1 MNILFFLEPSI
12 EFKNPLFRYISLKNS
27 ILPQVKALEEHGDRV
42 VILVSTPVADKIIE
56 DALYSSTVNIA
67 TIDPYEWTNG
77 EDYNNRAI
85 RLVNSGSDVHDIK
98 RSSSLIKKSLPPN
111 FTPDVII
118 CWESPVPFMKSVFP
132 DAKIFFQTPG
142 FFSRAPFPC
151 MINMNPGLLSSYE
164 PSTPCSQDMLD
175 KESGYLDEYRLHEHH
190 FLSTCSPLKKLLD
203 GTKRNFSAILLFPLQ
218 PENYFMIDSCTD
230 NKKQFEIIYEILKTI
245 PRDCA
250 LLVTNYISKDLQ
262 SNVISSSEASFLKR
276 KFANFIYDE
285 RLNKIYCSSQF
296 IVPEVDGVITI
307 SSSVGLQAAFWKKP
321 LLVYGKNHISP
332 FQTAHSIEALLGQI
346 GSCMDR
352 DKLIISTIKEQN
364 IPVGASSAHIHSWIH
379 NRVSG
384 NTDSDWLEGK
394 SVGQCL
400 EDNRREAELLKAINF
415 AGHNLKTTSPTHSA
429 ELAEQ
434 IRKHDIISFDI
445 FDTLLLR
452 PFMHPTDLFEYLN
465 SHAKQIA
472 HDPSLDFAAIRKQS
486 ERIAFSHALERGDGE
501 ITISEIYQVLSEE
514 FSISEDVCRNMME
527 LEIRTEKKFLY
538 RRESGY
544 NAFLEAKNQGKKIII
559 TSDMYLDESILD
571 DMLNQNGYNG
581 YMKIYVSSKYK
592 TKKRRGW
599 LYQHIIDDF
608 KIPPEKILHVGDN
621 IDADIID
628 AKKAGL
634 HACHMPAPIHKFRE
648 DPKGIYAS
656 LWARDEQRHSPSWKV
671 ILSIL
676 GNHLYDNPY
685 MPHRKGTLFDGIAER
700 LGYSGFGPLLLGFAK
715 WLCEQSISHNIDRL
729 YFLSRDG
736 KIMKDAYDCISSLY
750 LDAPMS
756 HYLYCSRRAVNLA
769 KIQNLS
775 DIMDLLHVDFATNT
789 TLGHLLVHR
798 FGVNSINIPEEVFE
812 KYNLSRDRRLNKG
825 DLPLLHH
832 FFREISPLIIKKAKA
847 ERTEYMSYLDEM
859 NIYSEGN
866 VAVVDIGYNGTMQ
879 ESLYILGDKKKKI
892 DGYYLI
898 SFRTALKRVVS
909 NGLDMHSFLA
919 EFIDRH
925 DTYHP
930 FCKHVPLYETLFSS
944 KEPSFIRILKS
955 KDGKQKKIFMSISEE
970 ESRRREVVTD
980 IHDGALKFVKDTRH
994 ILQDALMDMDIEP
1007 FKTCRPLIR
1016 YFDSPHPRDAAI
1028 MAGVVFEDAY
1038 GGVQKKIILPP
1049 LDTFEGKC
1057 VWQKG
1062 FEAIQHSRKMED
1074 EKSGVSPKNTDN
1086 LLARTIYSISVLFLS
1101 ENKKKKLS
1109 NNPYL
1114 FFSDSKSYFVH
1125 LLGKLY
1131 LHGYQKQIGG

>member
-1 MNILFFLEPSI
+1 MNVLFFLEPSI
-12 EFKNPLFRYISLKNS
+12 EFKNPLFRYTSLKNS
-27 ILPQVKALEEHGDRV
+27 IIPQVRALEKYGDN
-42 VILVSTPVADKIIE
+42 VIILINTIIAEKIVEDGLYTSTDNLAI
-56 DALYSSTVNIA
+56 
-67 TIDPYEWTNG
+67 IDPFEWTNG
-77 EDYNNRAI
+77 EDYNKRAI
-85 RLVNSGSDVHDIK
+85 RLIKYGADINEIK
-98 RSSSLIKKSLPPN
+98 RLDKIIKKSIPKN
-111 FTPDVII
+111 FIPDVVI
-118 CWESPVPFMKSVFP
+118 CWESPAHFIKSVFP

-142 FFSRAPFPC
+142 FFSRAPFPF
-151 MINMNPGLLSSYE
+151 MINMNSGLLSSYE
-164 PSTPCSQDMLD
+164 PSTPCSQDMLN

-203 GTKRNFSAILLFPLQ
+203 GTKSNFSAILLFALQ

-230 NKKQFEIIYEILKTI
+230 NKKQYEIIYEILKTI

-250 LLVTNYISKDLQ
+250 LLVTNYISKDIQ
-262 SNVISSSEASFLKR
+262 SNVISSSEASILKR

-379 NRVSG
+379 NRASG
-384 NTDSDWLEGK
+384 TTDSNWLEGK
-394 SVGQCL
+394 SVGQWL
-400 EDNRREAELLKAINF
+400 EDNRREVELLKAINF
-415 AGHNLKTTSPTHSA
+415 TGHNLKTTSPTHSA

-486 ERIAFSHALERGDGE
+486 ERIAFCHALERGDGE

-514 FSISEDVCRNMME
+514 FSISEDVCRNLMK

-538 RRESGY
+538 RRETGY
-544 NAFLEAKNQGKKIII
+544 NAFLEAKQQGKKIII
-559 TSDMYLDESILD
+559 VSDMYLDEIILD
-571 DMLNQNGYNG
+571 DILKHNGYNG
-581 YMKIYVSSKYK
+581 YIKIYVSSKYK
-592 TKKRRGW
+592 TKKIRGG

-608 KIPPEKILHVGDN
+608 KIPPEKILHIGDN
-621 IDADIID
+621 IDADIIS

-634 HACHMPAPIHKFRE
+634 HACHIPAPIHKFRE
-648 DPKGIYAS
+648 DPKGIYVS
-656 LWARDEQRHSPSWKV
+656 LWARDEEWHSPSWKV

-715 WLCEQSISHNIDRL
+715 WLCEQSSSHNIDRL

-750 LDAPMS
+750 PDAPMS

-789 TLGHLLVHR
+789 TLGHLLVYR
-798 FGVNSINIPEEVFE
+798 FGLNSINIPEEVFE

-825 DLPLLHH
+825 DLPLLRH
-832 FFREISPLIIKKAKA
+832 FFREISPLIIKTATA
-847 ERTEYMSYLDEM
+847 ERTEYISYLDEM

-866 VAVVDIGYNGTMQ
+866 VAIVDIGYNGTMQ
-879 ESLYILGDKKKKI
+879 ESLFILGDKKKKI

-898 SFRTALKRVVS
+898 SFRTALKRVLS

-930 FCKHVPLYETLFSS
+930 FCRHVPLYETLFSN
-944 KEPSFIRILKS
+944 KEPTFIKVLKS
-955 KDGKQKKIFMSISEE
+955 KDGKQKKIFMSIPEE
-970 ESRRREVVTD
+970 ESRRREIVTD

-994 ILQDALMDMDIEP
+994 ILQDALIDMDIEP

-1016 YFDSPHPRDAAI
+1016 YFDSPHPQDAAI

-1057 VWQKG
+1057 VWKQG
-1062 FEAIQHSRKMED
+1062 FESIQNSKKTTQSEV
-1074 EKSGVSPKNTDN
+1074 KYYIKNIN
-1086 LLARTIYSISVLFLS
+1086 SIFIKLIYNIIALFL
-1101 ENKKKKLS
+1101 NKRKKNKLL

-1114 FFSDSKSYFVH
+1114 FFHDSKSRLVRFI
-1125 LLGKLY
+1125 GKFY
-1131 LHGYQKQIGG
+1131 LRYYRK